1 MIDINT
7 MGISIKASWILRWIR
22 EKDWQDYPSY
32 LCTGR
37 DVKNVEQIKSNGFNN
52 HGAIKTVVEC
62 WGKFL
67 VDFYKWNGNVLGAR
81 VFENESLSNSLAL
94 GGVNNTFSQQR
105 WNEIRGEM
113 INVKLQDILSDD
125 WLMVEKHELEGRL
138 GVEIT
143 QAEYSILG
151 LGRGLEK

>member
-1 MIDINT
+1 M
-7 MGISIKASWILRWIR
+7 
-22 EKDWQDYPSY
+22 
-32 LCTGR
+32 
-37 DVKNVEQIKSNGFNN
+37 
-52 HGAIKTVVEC
+52 
-62 WGKFL
+62 
-67 VDFYKWNGNVLGAR
+67 DFYKWNGNVLGAL